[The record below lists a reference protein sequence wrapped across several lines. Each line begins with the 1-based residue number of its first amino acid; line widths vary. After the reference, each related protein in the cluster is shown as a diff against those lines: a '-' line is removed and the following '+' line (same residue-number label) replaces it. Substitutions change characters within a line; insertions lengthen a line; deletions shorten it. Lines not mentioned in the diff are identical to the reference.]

1 MEFNSGLLKIHREP
15 NEWKGILASRVT
27 GAAELMSKLI
37 GSEINRA
44 ISSQN
49 ILIKIVVRIM
59 GKKAEDAISP
69 YIAAV
74 VLLVSSARSVSP
86 EKVGDLLK
94 AIGIEPQKRELDF
107 VSMIRFDSATAAYAP
122 VFYFMTLVKD
132 EPNAESLMVVIKALG
147 LEANKETA
155 DYVMKIYRENILSKE
170 VQKPNKLQEMLDAS
184 IKSASDMLSKL
195 ELMEL
200 ERIFEIKNM
209 KTYIEEG
216 IIPYLGAVGVMEY
229 MGRDIGL
236 EGTES
241 FRSGVKEVIEAI
253 GAVPDDKMLD
263 VVTKSLNI
271 GNFPF
276 IYVSAIFFIL
286 GAGQEP
292 NVQKMIDVVRTMG
305 LKTDEAAASYLLTLY
320 QQMNPR
326 SNGTN

>member
-1 MEFNSGLLKIHREP
+1 
-15 NEWKGILASRVT
+15 
-27 GAAELMSKLI
+27 
-37 GSEINRA
+37 
-44 ISSQN
+44 
-49 ILIKIVVRIM
+49 
-59 GKKAEDAISP
+59 
-69 YIAAV
+69 
-74 VLLVSSARSVSP
+74 
-86 EKVGDLLK
+86 
-94 AIGIEPQKRELDF
+94 
-107 VSMIRFDSATAAYAP
+107 MIRFDAATAAYAP

-132 EPNAESLMVVIKALG
+132 EPDAESLMVVINALG

-155 DYVMKIYRENILSKE
+155 DYVMKVYKENILSKE

-184 IKSASDMLSKL
+184 IMSASDMLSKL
-195 ELMEL
+195 EQMEL

-209 KTYIEEG
+209 KAYIEEG

-236 EGTES
+236 EGIES
-241 FRSGVKEVIEAI
+241 FRNGVKEVIEAI

-292 NVQKMIDVVRTMG
+292 NAQKMIDVVRTMG

-320 QQMNPR
+320 RQMNPR

>member
-1 MEFNSGLLKIHREP
+1 CL
-15 NEWKGILASRVT
+15 LASRVT

>member
-15 NEWKGILASRVT
+15 NEWKGILASRIT

-49 ILIKIVVRIM
+49 ILIKIVVKIM

-94 AIGIEPQKRELDF
+94 AIGIEPQKRELGF
-107 VSMIRFDSATAAYAP
+107 VSMIRFDAATAAYAP

-132 EPNAESLMVVIKALG
+132 EPDAESLMVVIKALG

-170 VQKPNKLQEMLDAS
+170 VQRPNKLQEMLDAS

-236 EGTES
+236 EGIES

-276 IYVSAIFFIL
+276 IYVSVIFFIL

-320 QQMNPR
+320 RQMNPR
-326 SNGTN
+326 SDGTN